1 MSTILEK
8 GRYKIPQGCVV
19 DVFGNEI
26 IVRESR
32 NNKRRNDD
40 RRCKDC
46 KFYVSGQAC
55 NFSDGRKSMVCSL
68 RPKEEKGM
76 FYAMTAYHAA
86 CEQFKD
92 KED

>member
-8 GRYKIPQGCVV
+8 GRYKLPEGCVV
-19 DVFGNEI
+19 DVFRNEI

-32 NNKRRNDD
+32 NNRRRNED

-46 KFYVSGQAC
+46 KFYVSGQSC
-55 NFSDGRKSMVCSL
+55 NFSDGRNSMVCSL
-68 RPKEEKGM
+68 RPKEGKGM
-76 FYAMTAYHAA
+76 FYAMPPYHAA